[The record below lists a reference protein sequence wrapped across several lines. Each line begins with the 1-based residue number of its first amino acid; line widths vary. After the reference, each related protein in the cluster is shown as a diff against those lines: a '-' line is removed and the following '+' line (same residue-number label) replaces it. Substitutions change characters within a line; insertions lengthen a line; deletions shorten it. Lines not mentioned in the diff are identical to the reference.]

1 MQDVLTQAKKAKAA
15 AKVLKQAT
23 TAQKNDFLNNLAK
36 LLGVNL
42 ERILEE
48 NQNDLKAAENLTSA
62 MKRRLTLNK
71 DSVLGMV
78 ESVKQVIS
86 LPDPIGQIIKSWTRP
101 NGLVINKVRTP
112 IGVIACIFESRPNV
126 IIDVASLCAKSGN
139 AVIVRGGKEARYS
152 NDCLMSLIEE
162 ALVSAGLPKESA
174 QQLEDRR
181 HEAVGELVQ
190 LDEYLDLVIPRGRE
204 SLIKAV
210 VEKARVPVLKHMR
223 GLCHAYIDSDADIEK
238 AVKIVVNAKTSN
250 PATCNAIETVLV
262 HQAIADKIMPPL
274 VKKLM
279 EKGVEIRGC
288 PRTCAYHQ
296 ACLEAT
302 ADDWS
307 TEYLDLI
314 ISIKIVDSFEEA
326 VEHIQRYSSGLSDS
340 IITENK
346 ATAEKFTQAIDSA
359 VVLVNASNRLTDGG
373 VFGLGTELGI
383 STGKIHMRGPM
394 GLEDLTVNKYVVL
407 GTGQIRE

>member
-139 AVIVRGGKEARYS
+139 PVIVRGGKEARYS

-181 HEAVGELVQ
+181 HEAVGELV
-190 LDEYLDLVIPRGRE
+190 
-204 SLIKAV
+204 
-210 VEKARVPVLKHMR
+210 
-223 GLCHAYIDSDADIEK
+223 
-238 AVKIVVNAKTSN
+238 
-250 PATCNAIETVLV
+250 
-262 HQAIADKIMPPL
+262 
-274 VKKLM
+274 
-279 EKGVEIRGC
+279 
-288 PRTCAYHQ
+288 
-296 ACLEAT
+296 
-302 ADDWS
+302 
-307 TEYLDLI
+307 
-314 ISIKIVDSFEEA
+314 
-326 VEHIQRYSSGLSDS
+326 
-340 IITENK
+340 
-346 ATAEKFTQAIDSA
+346 
-359 VVLVNASNRLTDGG
+359 
-373 VFGLGTELGI
+373 
-383 STGKIHMRGPM
+383 
-394 GLEDLTVNKYVVL
+394 
-407 GTGQIRE
+407 

>member
-1 MQDVLTQAKKAKAA
+1 
-15 AKVLKQAT
+15 
-23 TAQKNDFLNNLAK
+23 
-36 LLGVNL
+36 
-42 ERILEE
+42 
-48 NQNDLKAAENLTSA
+48 
-62 MKRRLTLNK
+62 
-71 DSVLGMV
+71 
-78 ESVKQVIS
+78 
-86 LPDPIGQIIKSWTRP
+86 
-101 NGLVINKVRTP
+101 
-112 IGVIACIFESRPNV
+112 
-126 IIDVASLCAKSGN
+126 
-139 AVIVRGGKEARYS
+139 
-152 NDCLMSLIEE
+152 
-162 ALVSAGLPKESA
+162 
-174 QQLEDRR
+174 
-181 HEAVGELVQ
+181 
-190 LDEYLDLVIPRGRE
+190 
-204 SLIKAV
+204 
-210 VEKARVPVLKHMR
+210 
-223 GLCHAYIDSDADIEK
+223 
-238 AVKIVVNAKTSN
+238 
-250 PATCNAIETVLV
+250 
-262 HQAIADKIMPPL
+262 
-274 VKKLM
+274 M